1 VSSWRRSS
9 AAAVLALLSG
19 IAAAQ
24 QTIEITALRQTVD
37 KSYRKMVKGMELF
50 EARHAMAPGATLRY
64 KILPRKPG
72 TDLSGVGVQIV
83 GDTFKQPVAVA
94 FDRTF
99 TMARHQRALDEDAA
113 VRSERKAE
121 SLTWR
126 AEVRTPGLPPDT
138 RRLGDLRLECEV
150 GMEAGL
156 VSQYPSALGRLL
168 DAVLSAPD
176 FCSRSYA
183 PYLFFAERPLF
194 AVTLRSGAR
203 REVLSVG
210 QLYAGMAHGRT
221 TKKDLPY
228 CDCEALLD
236 RAFIVPLGDHS
247 WPDDTLVELEYMD
260 GGDAGDAIL
269 IGGTKA
275 DVAATFGRAAIVR
288 FDSGY
293 EVWSYQSEGKEP
305 PFRKSEFVVLFS
317 PAGVVAKT
325 RLRAAPQGI

>member
-1 VSSWRRSS
+1 
-9 AAAVLALLSG
+9 VLALLSAA
-19 IAAAQ
+19 AAAQ
-24 QTIEITALRQTVD
+24 QTIEITALRQPVD

-50 EARHAMAPGATLRY
+50 EARHALAPRATLRY

-99 TMARHQRALDEDAA
+99 TMARYQKALDEDAA
-113 VRSERKAE
+113 VRSERRAE

-126 AEVRTPGLPPDT
+126 AEVRTPGLAPDT

-168 DAVLSAPD
+168 DALLSTAD
-176 FCSRSYA
+176 FCNRSYA
-183 PYLFFAERPLF
+183 PYLFFAEQPLF
-194 AVTLRSGAR
+194 AVTLSSGAR

-210 QLYAGMAHGRT
+210 QMYAGMAHGRT
-221 TKKDLPY
+221 TRKDLPY

-236 RAFIVPLGDHS
+236 RAYILPLGDAT

-260 GGDAGDAIL
+260 GGAGGGIL
-269 IGGTKA
+269 TGSAKA
-275 DVAATFGRAAIVR
+275 DVAAAFGEAKVVR

-293 EVWSYQSEGKEP
+293 EMWSYQSEGNEA

-325 RLRAAPQGI
+325 RLRGAP